1 MRVEE
6 SFQSHPFDKEWEIAG
21 LQFRYHRAGHILGAA
36 SVEVRAPDGDSV
48 LFSGDLG
55 RNSDR
60 LLPSPAK
67 RVATHTLLMESTYGD
82 RIHSMTSPE
91 EALAEALNG
100 AIRRGGIA
108 MVASFAV
115 GRAQTIS
122 LLIHRLMESGEV
134 PEVPVFLNSPMA
146 IEVTRVHMAH
156 VGELRPEAS
165 EVRAAMDRLTCT
177 ATVDESKA
185 LNKGRGPMVIIA
197 GAGMITGGRILHHL
211 VAFGEDSRNV
221 LVLPGFQAAGTRG
234 RALLQGED
242 EVRIHGKLVPIRCR
256 VRQLDQI
263 SGHADADELV
273 AWASSAAEP
282 EGGVVLVHG
291 EREVAEGL
299 RSRLKD
305 QLGWKKVDVAV
316 EGTTYP

>member
-1 MRVEE
+1 
-6 SFQSHPFDKEWEIAG
+6 
-21 LQFRYHRAGHILGAA
+21 
-36 SVEVRAPDGDSV
+36 
-48 LFSGDLG
+48 
-55 RNSDR
+55 
-60 LLPSPAK
+60 
-67 RVATHTLLMESTYGD
+67 
-82 RIHSMTSPE
+82 
-91 EALAEALNG
+91 
-100 AIRRGGIA
+100 

-185 LNKGRGPMVIIA
+185 LNKRRGPMVIIA